1 MILWDLCIVV
11 VPGLV
16 LCWTGRHGVILNG
29 QHASLVNQAI
39 WPNNVDWLNGFV
51 RYLPLSFHSVIH
63 WSVYYAHYARYWS
76 HGNLFERD
84 AATEMSLCLGR
95 IRVVSNS
102 IHMLLFQFELNYSF
116 CRSTRRRQYI
126 SVQTADINTNKHYDY
141 LWDNVIKL
149 FVNA

>member
-1 MILWDLCIVV
+1 MVLWFCEIFVSSSY
-11 VPGLV
+11 LV
-16 LCWTGRHGVILNG
+16 GFMLDGSARHGVSLNG
-29 QHASLVNQAI
+29 QHAI
-39 WPNNVDWLNGFV
+39 WPNNADWLNGLV
-51 RYLPLSFHSVIH
+51 RYLPLSFHSIIH

-84 AATEMSLCLGR
+84 AATELSLCLGR
-95 IRVVSNS
+95 IKVVSNS
-102 IHMLLFQFELNYSF
+102 ILLQLFQFELNYSF

-126 SVQTADINTNKHYDY
+126 SLQTADINTNKHYDY